1 MHNYTDMIEDES
13 AELEIGIKNWS
24 TFDLGIIM
32 LMVAVAVATLYNFFF
47 NIGWIQFAQRN
58 IITVPV
64 IIGLMLQSNLH
75 FKRSALKLATATSP
89 IVKRMTLNNV
99 TTTNSVVQRTVMAI
113 IIFTVKT
120 TYSIVLQLWCLL

>member
-1 MHNYTDMIEDES
+1 
-13 AELEIGIKNWS
+13 
-24 TFDLGIIM
+24 M

-120 TYSIVLQLWCLL
+120 TYSIVLQP